1 MDIEGKTAVITGGS
15 AGIGL
20 AIANALADA
29 GIGAIV
35 IGDIDDTNGEAAVA
49 GIIDKG
55 AKSIYKHTDVSNA
68 DDVRALF
75 DEAVNHYGQVDI
87 VFNNAGIMLG
97 EPAWP
102 EVAIERL
109 GLGVEIN
116 LLGVMYGT
124 RIAIDVLSKTGGGLI
139 INTASPAGFGPLP
152 PDPMYAATKAA
163 IINFT
168 QSCVPLQASHNIRV
182 NAILPG
188 TTDTAILNKSG
199 DGESPAVWL
208 KPFIGMLNL
217 LTVKQIAK
225 GAIDVIEDD
234 SRVGEALSIEN
245 PAKEGGEA
253 GYIHLRDNAEFHE
266 RALGNVVTT
275 AE

>member
-109 GLGVEIN
+109 GLGVETN

-168 QSCVPLQASHNIRV
+168 QSCVTLQASHNIRV

>member
-35 IGDIDDTNGEAAVA
+35 IGDIDDANGEAAVA

-55 AKSIYKHTDVSNA
+55 AKSVYKHTDVSNA
-68 DDVRALF
+68 DDIRALF
-75 DEAVNHYGQVDI
+75 DEAVKNFGQVDI

-109 GLGVEIN
+109 GLGVQIN

-124 RIAIDVLSKTGGGLI
+124 RVAIDVLSQSGGGLI

-168 QSCVPLQASHNIRV
+168 PAPSAAEIIDLASSIVRAIGFSSRICFLPAAASKMEVMGCADVERV
-182 NAILPG
+182 NLGI
-188 TTDTAILNKSG
+188 SG
-199 DGESPAVWL
+199 GVL
-208 KPFIGMLNL
+208 I
-217 LTVKQIAK
+217 
-225 GAIDVIEDD
+225 
-234 SRVGEALSIEN
+234 
-245 PAKEGGEA
+245 
-253 GYIHLRDNAEFHE
+253 
-266 RALGNVVTT
+266 
-275 AE
+275 

>member
-35 IGDIDDTNGEAAVA
+35 IGDIDDANGEAAVA

-55 AKSIYKHTDVSNA
+55 AKSVYKHTDVSNA
-68 DDVRALF
+68 DDIRALF
-75 DEAVNHYGQVDI
+75 DEAVKNFGQVDI

-109 GLGVEIN
+109 GLGVQIN

-124 RIAIDVLSKTGGGLI
+124 RVAIDVLSQSGGGLI

-168 QSCVPLQASHNIRV
+168 LSCATLQASHNIRV

-199 DGESPAVWL
+199 DGTTPAAWL

-217 LTVKQIAK
+217 LTVEDIAK

-253 GYIHLRDNAEFHE
+253 GYIRLRDNTEFHE

-275 AE
+275 AD